1 MRPDTHFAF
10 VMIFVAVV
18 MVAAIRLSFWFY
30 AGI

>member
-1 MRPDTHFAF
+1 MRLDTHFAF

-18 MVAAIRLSFWFY
+18 MVAAIRLGFWFH